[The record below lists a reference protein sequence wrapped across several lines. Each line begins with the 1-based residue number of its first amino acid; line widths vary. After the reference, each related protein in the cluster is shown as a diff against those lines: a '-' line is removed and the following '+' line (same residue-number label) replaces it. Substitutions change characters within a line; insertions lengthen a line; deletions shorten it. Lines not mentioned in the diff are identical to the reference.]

1 MAGINRRTF
10 AALAGGSIG
19 LLASRAAWSQTAA
32 GAPLQGQEYHVART
46 SDQQKPKVGML
57 LYPGLTLLDLVGPQT
72 ALNSSCDIHLIWRNK
87 DLMISDTGVV
97 VQADTSLDECPD
109 DLDVLFIPG
118 GPGQVAVM
126 RDDAILRFI
135 ADRGQRAKYVTS
147 VCSGALVLGAAG
159 LLQGYDA
166 ATHWAAMRLL
176 PLFGAN
182 PIEKRV
188 VKDRNRITGGGVTA
202 GLDFGLTLVAELAG
216 EQTAK
221 IQQLAMQYDPEPPFD
236 VGVPAKAGPEL
247 TQDALAWM
255 GAAGIDMRVVAA
267 QAARD
272 MGKYTAAANPI

>member
-1 MAGINRRTF
+1 MNRRTF
-10 AALAGGSIG
+10 AALAGGSIA
-19 LLASRAAWSQTAA
+19 LSASAIARSQAAA
-32 GAPLQGQEYHVART
+32 APLQGKEYHVVRT
-46 SDQQKPKVGML
+46 TDRQKPKVGML

-72 ALNSSCDIHLIWRNK
+72 ALNSSCDIHLIWKNK
-87 DLMISDTGVV
+87 DPMISDTGVV

-126 RDDAILRFI
+126 RDDAMLRFI
-135 ADRGQRAKYVTS
+135 ADRGERAKYVTS

-159 LLQGYDA
+159 LLQGYEA
-166 ATHWAAMRLL
+166 ATHWAAMPLL
-176 PLFGAN
+176 PLFGAK
-182 PIEKRV
+182 PVDKRV
-188 VKDRNRITGGGVTA
+188 VKDRNRMTGGGVTA

-247 TQDALAWM
+247 TQAAIAWM
-255 GAAGIDMRVVAA
+255 GGVGIDMRDVAA

-272 MGKYTAAANPI
+272 MGKYTATAKPI